1 MNIQSQTDFLVQFCK
16 LASQSSFWWDV
27 LQRQLLPL
35 IFIDIKRKSP
45 NLPTRVGP
53 RAKLEVALLVVE
65 GKPRDVDLA
74 RRLEKFMHHQT
85 VQLSREEHT

>member
-1 MNIQSQTDFLVQFCK
+1 MI
-16 LASQSSFWWDV
+16 
-27 LQRQLLPL
+27 
-35 IFIDIKRKSP
+35 SP

-53 RAKLEVALLVVE
+53 GAKLEVALLVVE

-85 VQLSREEHT
+85 VQVSREEHIERVQKC

>member
-1 MNIQSQTDFLVQFCK
+1 M
-16 LASQSSFWWDV
+16 
-27 LQRQLLPL
+27 
-35 IFIDIKRKSP
+35 KSP

-53 RAKLEVALLVVE
+53 GAKLEVALLVVE

-85 VQLSREEHT
+85 VQVSREEHIERV